1 MADQARISNLDS
13 IESFRAALIVFI
25 NKTRQTLDTVQ
36 DNVKKTRAWV
46 QTEQPAYW
54 QQQIR
59 MRQKKLDQ
67 AQQEL
72 ISARNS
78 EFNDNPTVQQMAV
91 RKARAALEE
100 AQAKLDRTKAW
111 GRDFDRTIDPLAR
124 KADSLVISTA
134 PLIRWRAK
142 RTPCATISTAIS
154 PTPWPTSSKFRK
166 YFRPTTKLRPLLR
179 VRTPDPLTASPLAR
193 CQPSATCS

>member
-25 NKTRQTLDTVQ
+25 SKARQALDSMQ
-36 DNVKKTRAWV
+36 DAVKKTRGWV
-46 QTEQPAYW
+46 QTEQPAFW

-72 ISARNS
+72 MSARMS
-78 EFNDNPTVQQMAV
+78 DFVDNLSVQQMAV

-100 AQAKLDRTKAW
+100 AQAKFERTKAW
-111 GRDFDRTIDPLAR
+111 ARDFDRTVDPLAR
-124 KADSLVISTA
+124 KTDSLRDYLEGDLVKAVAYLVEIQKILEAYNETPAA
-134 PLIRWRAK
+134 PA
-142 RTPCATISTAIS
+142 SS
-154 PTPWPTSSKFRK
+154 PS
-166 YFRPTTKLRPLLR
+166 
-179 VRTPDPLTASPLAR
+179 
-193 CQPSATCS
+193 

>member
-13 IESFRAALIVFI
+13 IESFRVALVVFI
-25 NKTRQTLDTVQ
+25 NKTRQALDSIQ
-36 DNVKKTRAWV
+36 DSVKKTRGWV

-72 ISARNS
+72 MSARMS
-78 EFNDNPTVQQMAV
+78 EFIDNPTVQQMAV
-91 RKARAALEE
+91 RKVRASLEE
-100 AQAKLDRTKAW
+100 AQVKLERTKAW

-124 KADSLVISTA
+124 KTDSLRDYLESD
-134 PLIRWRAK
+134 LAK
-142 RTPCATISTAIS
+142 AVAYLVEIQKILQAYVETPA
-154 PTPWPTSSKFRK
+154 
-166 YFRPTTKLRPLLR
+166 
-179 VRTPDPLTASPLAR
+179 
-193 CQPSATCS
+193 PSASSDS

>member
-13 IESFRAALIVFI
+13 IESFRVALIVFI
-25 NKTRQTLDTVQ
+25 NKTRQALDSVQ
-36 DNVKKTRAWV
+36 DAVKKTRGWV
-46 QTEQPAYW
+46 QTEQPNYW

-72 ISARNS
+72 MSARMS
-78 EFNDNPTVQQMAV
+78 EFVDNPAFQQMAV

-111 GRDFDRTIDPLAR
+111 GRDFDRSIDPLAR
-124 KADSLVISTA
+124 KTDSLRDYLDNDLTKAVAYLVEIQKILQAYNETPA
-134 PLIRWRAK
+134 PPA
-142 RTPCATISTAIS
+142 
-154 PTPWPTSSKFRK
+154 SS
-166 YFRPTTKLRPLLR
+166 
-179 VRTPDPLTASPLAR
+179 DS
-193 CQPSATCS
+193 

>member
-13 IESFRAALIVFI
+13 IESFRVALIVFI
-25 NKTRQTLDTVQ
+25 NKTRQTLDSVQ
-36 DNVKKTRAWV
+36 DAVKKTRGWV
-46 QTEQPAYW
+46 QTEQPNYW

-72 ISARNS
+72 MSARMS
-78 EFNDNPTVQQMAV
+78 EFIDNPTVQQMAV

-111 GRDFDRTIDPLAR
+111 GRDYDRTIDPLAR
-124 KADSLVISTA
+124 KTDSLRDYLDNDLTKAVAYLVEIQKILQAYNETPA
-134 PLIRWRAK
+134 PPA
-142 RTPCATISTAIS
+142 
-154 PTPWPTSSKFRK
+154 SS
-166 YFRPTTKLRPLLR
+166 
-179 VRTPDPLTASPLAR
+179 DS
-193 CQPSATCS
+193 

>member
-13 IESFRAALIVFI
+13 IESFRVALIVFI
-25 NKTRQTLDTVQ
+25 NKTRQALDNVQ
-36 DNVKKTRAWV
+36 DAVKKTRGWV
-46 QTEQPAYW
+46 QTEQPNYW

-72 ISARNS
+72 MSARMS
-78 EFNDNPTVQQMAV
+78 EFIDNPTVQQMAV

-111 GRDFDRTIDPLAR
+111 GRDYDRTIDPLAR
-124 KADSLVISTA
+124 KTDSLRDYLDNDLTKAVAYLVEIQKILQAYNETPA
-134 PLIRWRAK
+134 PPA
-142 RTPCATISTAIS
+142 SS
-154 PTPWPTSSKFRK
+154 PS
-166 YFRPTTKLRPLLR
+166 
-179 VRTPDPLTASPLAR
+179 
-193 CQPSATCS
+193 

>member
-13 IESFRAALIVFI
+13 IESFRVALIVFI
-25 NKTRQTLDTVQ
+25 NKTRQALDSIQ
-36 DNVKKTRAWV
+36 DAVKKTRGWV
-46 QTEQPAYW
+46 QTEQPNYW

-72 ISARNS
+72 MSARMS
-78 EFNDNPTVQQMAV
+78 EFIDNPTVQQMAV

-124 KADSLVISTA
+124 KTDSLRDYLES
-134 PLIRWRAK
+134 
-142 RTPCATISTAIS
+142 
-154 PTPWPTSSKFRK
+154 
-166 YFRPTTKLRPLLR
+166 
-179 VRTPDPLTASPLAR
+179 DLAR
-193 CQPSATCS
+193 AVAYLVEIQKILQAYNETPAPPASSDS